1 MGIENKNSNKP
12 RFKSTSFKIGV
23 SFFIYLGLDS
33 TGYFGHMVRGSR
45 ETDSE
50 PRFSFPLE
58 FMLIK

>member
-33 TGYFGHMVRGSR
+33 TGYFGHMVRGDR
-45 ETDSE
+45 EMDSE
-50 PRFSFPLE
+50 PLFSFPLK